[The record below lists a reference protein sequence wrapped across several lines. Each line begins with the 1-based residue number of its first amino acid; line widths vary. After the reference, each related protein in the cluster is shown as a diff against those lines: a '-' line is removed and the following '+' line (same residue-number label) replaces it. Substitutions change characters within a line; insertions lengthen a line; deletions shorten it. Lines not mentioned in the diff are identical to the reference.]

1 MTVLR
6 GIPWSVFRERAGLL
20 VALVIVAVAAS
31 SGLGV
36 PTAAFQGHQ
45 VYVANGAST
54 SSAFF
59 RPRRWVLAGDGSYYL
74 SNIRW
79 SSYNGPV
86 ARARAIAHVE
96 NYSTHRF
103 YSPYR
108 VSLRLWN
115 PGRRCGRYFYTKIHQ
130 RYPANLAPPRRPH
143 FASGDLGFFP
153 CGVAVDKRSHVL
165 ASAVAPAAHAG
176 VMVSL
181 GDSYSSGE
189 GAPPIGG
196 YDRGTDV
203 KGSQHK
209 CHRSAWAW
217 PRLIGVTSDHHLA
230 CSGAVINNIPEYG
243 ENGAAQNNTAP
254 DDVVQITRLKRIS
267 ASQAIS
273 RVLLTLGGNDKPV
286 NFASRLGTCWAIGPV
301 GCVRDIDKI
310 VSDMGGLRTRLA
322 NTYRNIQRASGGAPL
337 LVVGYPDLFPDP
349 SATRTS
355 VHCPWI
361 NRAALRRLDRLE
373 ASLDSTLSHAARDA
387 GVDYLSMRDV
397 LKGHELCTG
406 KSWLRAIVGKPG
418 DVSGDQQ
425 QGHPLKEGQAAIA
438 KRVREW
444 LTEHAH
450 GGGAKPCTTRQLA
463 ISLGGF
469 VVGLGHIGAPIR
481 FVDMGGP
488 CSLRGYPTV
497 LAVTLHGHVVARAGH
512 TPKGYLTRD
521 LRVRT
526 VALHHGETASAFV
539 EGLNVAF
546 SCSSYRFLRITPPA
560 ASASVQRHP
569 RYRICFPSVHPVVA
583 GRYGDG
589 FSHP

>member
-1 MTVLR
+1 
-6 GIPWSVFRERAGLL
+6 
-20 VALVIVAVAAS
+20 VA
-31 SGLGV
+31 
-36 PTAAFQGHQ
+36 
-45 VYVANGAST
+45 
-54 SSAFF
+54 
-59 RPRRWVLAGDGSYYL
+59 
-74 SNIRW
+74 
-79 SSYNGPV
+79 
-86 ARARAIAHVE
+86 
-96 NYSTHRF
+96 
-103 YSPYR
+103 
-108 VSLRLWN
+108 
-115 PGRRCGRYFYTKIHQ
+115 
-130 RYPANLAPPRRPH
+130 
-143 FASGDLGFFP
+143 
-153 CGVAVDKRSHVL
+153 
-165 ASAVAPAAHAG
+165 
-176 VMVSL
+176 
-181 GDSYSSGE
+181 
-189 GAPPIGG
+189 G

-217 PRLIGVTSDHHLA
+217 PRLIGVTRDHHLA

-243 ENGAAQNNTAP
+243 ENGTPQNNTTP

-267 ASQAIS
+267 ASEAIS

-349 SATRTS
+349 SAKRTS

-418 DVSGDQQ
+418 DVSPDQQ

-444 LTEHAH
+444 LTEHASERTYFYNNRQ
-450 GGGAKPCTTRQLA
+450 GWLVRPRTLDFCSTGCEYDGLSWRGWDTRIA
-463 ISLGGF
+463 TGKGF
-469 VVGLGHIGAPIR
+469 FAPKTSDPSVNGRWPVVIKLSRRRRCPNHRLIYTRYEETLTGKLPPWNPPRVSRMNWGC
-481 FVDMGGP
+481 D
-488 CSLRGYPTV
+488 GYPP
-497 LAVTLHGHVVARAGH
+497 G
-512 TPKGYLTRD
+512 
-521 LRVRT
+521 
-526 VALHHGETASAFV
+526 TA
-539 EGLNVAF
+539 
-546 SCSSYRFLRITPPA
+546 P
-560 ASASVQRHP
+560 
-569 RYRICFPSVHPVVA
+569 
-583 GRYGDG
+583 
-589 FSHP
+589 